1 MSAKSDTR
9 PIQIL
14 GMTIESNLEITLW
27 MAALFFIC
35 GLLLAQEIHQAVL
48 GHFFGPTRL
57 RMNYWSIFPK
67 VFEAIVAI
75 YFFMFAFRIPKRSVK
90 IASILMGTNFAVY
103 ALLSCF
109 PISST
114 VGHIVAIS
122 GSVLR
127 QIALV
132 IYCMAIVQWLKSV
145 IRRNPQ
151 PNFGGGT

>member
-9 PIQIL
+9 PVHIL
-14 GMTIESNLEITLW
+14 GMAIESNLEIMLW
-27 MAALFFIC
+27 MAALSVIC
-35 GLLLAQEIHQAVL
+35 GLLLAQEIHQVVL
-48 GHFFGPTRL
+48 GHFIGPTRL

-75 YFFMFAFRIPKRSVK
+75 YFFMFAFRIPKKSVK
-90 IASILMGTNFAVY
+90 IASVLMGTNFAVY

-109 PISST
+109 PISLT

-122 GSVLR
+122 GSVVR

-132 IYCMAIVQWLKSV
+132 IYCMAIVQWFKSV
-145 IRRNPQ
+145 GRRNPQ
-151 PNFGGGT
+151 PNFGDGT